1 MKMCTVYLK
10 DELLDEI
17 KYYMHEGEKVSP
29 FICRVMQEYVE
40 YKKRENSTGI
50 TQDLLTLTST
60 VQRITEYINKGNIKP
75 VTNTVQRI
83 TEYINKGNTKPVTNT
98 NTKPEH
104 VTTKVEEKKVEK
116 REDTFNDEDF
126 DFELSEEDLK

>member
-50 TQDLLTLTST
+50 TQDLLTLT
-60 VQRITEYINKGNIKP
+60 NI
-75 VTNTVQRI
+75 VQRI
-83 TEYINKGNTKPVTNT
+83 TEYINKGNTNPVTNT
-98 NTKPEH
+98 NTEPEH

-126 DFELSEEDLK
+126 DFELSEEDFK

>member
-60 VQRITEYINKGNIKP
+60 VQRITEYINKGN
-75 VTNTVQRI
+75 
-83 TEYINKGNTKPVTNT
+83 TKPVTNT
-98 NTKPEH
+98 NTEPEH

-116 REDTFNDEDF
+116 EEDTFNDEDF

>member
-50 TQDLLTLTST
+50 TRDLLTLTST
-60 VQRITEYINKGNIKP
+60 VQRITEYINKGN
-75 VTNTVQRI
+75 TN
-83 TEYINKGNTKPVTNT
+83 PVTNT
-98 NTKPEH
+98 NTEPEH

-126 DFELSEEDLK
+126 DFELSEEDFK